1 MTPAIRYERRGS
13 MLYVFHKEPG
23 RSQFLCECGDVA
35 TATQLLAALTASS
48 ANLNAHSAAP
58 PSQETTAL
66 LQELVSQFESD
77 IDRDEP
83 INGGDA
89 VDFLCEFIPRV
100 RQALT
105 QSKKPQS
112 KKRSKARSR

>member
-1 MTPAIRYERRGS
+1 
-13 MLYVFHKEPG
+13 MLYAFHKEPG

-35 TATQLLAALTASS
+35 TATQLLAALTVSPTNLKAHPVAPSNQAS
-48 ANLNAHSAAP
+48 N
-58 PSQETTAL
+58 TL

-89 VDFLCEFIPRV
+89 VDFLSEFVPRA
-100 RQALT
+100 RQALI